1 MKKRN
6 FSLAAGLI
14 LLSVIFILFI
24 MSYVYLPYRIDQMD
38 IRNRFSMP
46 SAKHLLG
53 TDHFGRDIFSRI
65 LVSTRSALTV
75 SVSSVLLGS
84 IGGLILGS
92 LAALSPL
99 AIELV
104 IMRLV
109 DALMAFPGILSALM
123 LSAVLGKGVMNA
135 SIAIAFFMVPVFARL
150 SYSMILENRKRLFIK
165 AARSYGASTPRL
177 VLFHMLPDM
186 LTRLITQFSA
196 SVGTAILTES
206 SLSFLG
212 LGIQPPGASLG
223 LMLSE
228 AKGYV
233 LIEPY
238 QALWPGIVLAI
249 AVLGFQLTGDGI
261 NTLLHREASHE

>member
-1 MKKRN
+1 MKKHN
-6 FSLAAGLI
+6 VSLIAGLI
-14 LLSVIFILFI
+14 LLSVIFMLLI
-24 MSYVYLPYRIDQMD
+24 MSYAYLPYRIDQMD
-38 IRNRFSMP
+38 IKNRFAMP
-46 SAKHLLG
+46 SSEHLLG

-84 IGGLILGS
+84 VCGLILGS
-92 LAALSPL
+92 LAALSPT
-99 AIELV
+99 AVELV

-150 SYSMILENRKRLFIK
+150 SYSMILENRKKLFIK
-165 AARSYGASTPRL
+165 AAKSYGASTPRL

-186 LTRLITQFSA
+186 MTRLITQFSA
-196 SVGTAILTES
+196 SVGTAIITES

-223 LMLSE
+223 LMLAE

-233 LIEPY
+233 LIQPY
-238 QALWPGIVLAI
+238 QALWPGIVLAV

>member
-1 MKKRN
+1 
-6 FSLAAGLI
+6 
-14 LLSVIFILFI
+14 
-24 MSYVYLPYRIDQMD
+24 
-38 IRNRFSMP
+38 
-46 SAKHLLG
+46 
-53 TDHFGRDIFSRI
+53 
-65 LVSTRSALTV
+65 
-75 SVSSVLLGS
+75 
-84 IGGLILGS
+84 
-92 LAALSPL
+92 
-99 AIELV
+99 
-104 IMRLV
+104 
-109 DALMAFPGILSALM
+109 
-123 LSAVLGKGVMNA
+123 
-135 SIAIAFFMVPVFARL
+135 
-150 SYSMILENRKRLFIK
+150 MILENRKRLFIK

>member
-6 FSLAAGLI
+6 ISLIAGLI
-14 LLSVIFILFI
+14 LLSLIFMLFI

-38 IRNRFSMP
+38 IKNRFAMP
-46 SAKHLLG
+46 SAAHLLG

-75 SVSSVLLGS
+75 SISSVLLGS
-84 IGGLILGS
+84 VVGLILGS

-150 SYSMILENRKRLFIK
+150 SYSMILENRKKLFIK
-165 AARSYGASTPRL
+165 AAGSYGASTPRI

-186 LTRLITQFSA
+186 MTRLITQFSA
-196 SVGTAILTES
+196 SVGTAIITES

-233 LIEPY
+233 LIQPY
-238 QALWPGIVLAI
+238 QALWPGIVLAV

-261 NTLLHREASHE
+261 NTLLHKEASHE

>member
-6 FSLAAGLI
+6 ISLAAGLI

-24 MSYVYLPYRIDQMD
+24 MSYIYLPYRIDQMD

-46 SAKHLLG
+46 SAEHLLG

>member
-1 MKKRN
+1 MCQK
-6 FSLAAGLI
+6 
-14 LLSVIFILFI
+14 
-24 MSYVYLPYRIDQMD
+24 
-38 IRNRFSMP
+38 
-46 SAKHLLG
+46 
-53 TDHFGRDIFSRI
+53 
-65 LVSTRSALTV
+65 
-75 SVSSVLLGS
+75 
-84 IGGLILGS
+84 
-92 LAALSPL
+92 
-99 AIELV
+99 LV
-104 IMRLV
+104 IMHLV

>member
-6 FSLAAGLI
+6 ISLILGLI
-14 LLSVIFILFI
+14 LLSIIFILFI

-38 IRNRFSMP
+38 IKNRFQMP
-46 SAKHLLG
+46 SAEHILG

-84 IGGLILGS
+84 VSGLILGS
-92 LAALSPL
+92 VAALSPL
-99 AIELV
+99 AVELV
-104 IMRLV
+104 IMRFV

-186 LTRLITQFSA
+186 MTRLITQFSA

-233 LIEPY
+233 LIQPY
-238 QALWPGIVLAI
+238 QALWPGLVLAV

-261 NTLLHREASHE
+261 NTLLHQEAAHE